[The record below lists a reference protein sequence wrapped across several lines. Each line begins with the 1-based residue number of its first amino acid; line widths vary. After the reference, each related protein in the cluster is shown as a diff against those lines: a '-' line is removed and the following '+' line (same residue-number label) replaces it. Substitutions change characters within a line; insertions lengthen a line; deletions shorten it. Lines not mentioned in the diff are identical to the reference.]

1 MADPEHLRRLAAR
14 MLAAAETAEDKT
26 LVQLLTK
33 RAVDHLD
40 EAMALE
46 TEPNDPERKNR
57 PFRSP

>member
-1 MADPEHLRRLAAR
+1 